1 MAKQTLNGS
10 LALTKLPQSAIIEKQ
25 GKSGIIRGVFLPIDG
40 NSLTEKDGAVYM
52 DIRVVLS
59 GEKDKYDNDGFV
71 AKSLPTEVYKA
82 KKDDQ
87 AWRDAN
93 QPILGNVRDFTG
105 GSNNSTPVQEFDDTD
120 ELPF

>member
-10 LALTKLPQSAIIEKQ
+10 IALTKLPQAVIIEKK
-25 GKSGIIRGVFLPIDG
+25 GTSGMIRGLFLPIEG

-59 GEKDKYDNDGFV
+59 EEKDKYDNDGFV

-87 AWRDAN
+87 VWRDAN
-93 QPILGNVRDFTG
+93 QPILGNVRDFSG
-105 GSNNSTPVQEFDDTD
+105 GGNNSAPVEEFKDDD
-120 ELPF
+120 DLPF